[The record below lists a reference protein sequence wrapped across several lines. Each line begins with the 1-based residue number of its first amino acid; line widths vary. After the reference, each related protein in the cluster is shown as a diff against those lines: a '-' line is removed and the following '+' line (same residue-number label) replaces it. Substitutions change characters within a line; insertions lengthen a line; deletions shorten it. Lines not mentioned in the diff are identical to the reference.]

1 MEFAGLLP
9 YLPAGALAILWGL
22 VELAQ
27 TFESDLGRALRSRWA
42 LIFLAGNVCLTGIV
56 LVMLDLAFPL
66 EPRQRFLLGLFAG
79 FGWQAL
85 LRTRI
90 HLFQPLGEQHEAVAI
105 SILDLYRRFQRFCW
119 RQIDQAL
126 IAERMALLDRASN
139 LPLDYLRHQFRLHRH
154 ASLLSDFEQREAEFW
169 KRLSQLPEDEQRLY
183 LAASLLR
190 IGYVFLN
197 EVVKR
202 APAQATSAQRS
213 SAREE
218 RPQPPNP
225 PPHPDAG

>member
-1 MEFAGLLP
+1 MEVGGLLP
-9 YLPAGALAILWGL
+9 YLTTGALAFMWGL

-42 LIFLAGNVCLTGIV
+42 LVFLAGNIGLTGIV
-56 LVMLDLAFPL
+56 LVMLDLAFSL
-66 EPRQRFLLGLFAG
+66 DFRQRLLLSLLVG

-119 RQIDQAL
+119 RRIDQAL
-126 IAERMALLDRASN
+126 IVERIALLDWASN
-139 LPLDYLRHQFRLHRH
+139 LPLDYLRHQYRLHRH

-169 KRLSQLPEDEQRLY
+169 KRLSQLPEGEQRLY
-183 LAASLLR
+183 LAAYLLR
-190 IGYVFLN
+190 IGFDFLK

-202 APAQATSAQRS
+202 APSQGS
-213 SAREE
+213 SVRE
-218 RPQPPNP
+218 
-225 PPHPDAG
+225 

>member
-1 MEFAGLLP
+1 MWLAGLLLP
-9 YLPAGALAILWGL
+9 YLPAGALALLWGL

-27 TFESDLGRALRSRWA
+27 TFESDLGRALRSPWA
-42 LIFLAGNVCLTGIV
+42 LVFLAGNVLLTGMV
-56 LVMLDLAFPL
+56 LAMLELAFPL
-66 EPRQRFLLGLFAG
+66 EPRQRLLLALLAG

-90 HLFQPLGEQHEAVAI
+90 HLFQPLGEQHEAVAL

-119 RQIDQAL
+119 RQIDQTL

-139 LPLDYLRHQFRLHRH
+139 LPLDYLRYQFRLQRH

-190 IGYVFLN
+190 IGYGFLN

-213 SAREE
+213 SMRE
-218 RPQPPNP
+218 
-225 PPHPDAG
+225 

>member
-1 MEFAGLLP
+1 MEFAGLLH

-27 TFESDLGRALRSRWA
+27 TFESDLWRALRSRWA

-169 KRLSQLPEDEQRLY
+169 KRLSQLPEGEQRLY
-183 LAASLLR
+183 LAAYLLR
-190 IGYVFLN
+190 IGFDFLK

-202 APAQATSAQRS
+202 APSQGS
-213 SAREE
+213 SVRE
-218 RPQPPNP
+218 
-225 PPHPDAG
+225 